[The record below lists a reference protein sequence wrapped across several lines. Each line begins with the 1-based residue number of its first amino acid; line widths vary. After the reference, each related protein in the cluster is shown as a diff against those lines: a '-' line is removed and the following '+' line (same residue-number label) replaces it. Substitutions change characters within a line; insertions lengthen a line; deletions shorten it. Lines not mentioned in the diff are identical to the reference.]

1 MRHFIV
7 PLNPLPVT
15 CQCNRLRI
23 EFARTALSMP
33 GVQGNHMAEKGI
45 NGIGFLL
52 RLLVACVLVFSTYNP
67 SGYSYYHWLSENISN
82 ITPTIALFGVLLLVG
97 WTIFLRATL
106 RSLGAFG
113 LLLAAAFLGVLL
125 WMMIDW
131 GWFDADN
138 LKAVTYLLRVVLSG
152 LLAFGVSWSPI
163 RRRITGQ
170 VDVEDVEGDI

>member
-1 MRHFIV
+1 MQHFIA
-7 PLNPLPVT
+7 PLNHLPVT
-15 CQCNRLRI
+15 CQCNGLRI

-33 GVQGNHMAEKGI
+33 GVQGNRMAVKGI

-67 SGYSYYHWLSENISN
+67 SGYSYYHLLSENISN

-138 LKAVTYLLRVVLSG
+138 LKAVTYLILVVLSG
-152 LLAFGVSWSPI
+152 ILAIGVSWSHI

-170 VDVEDVEGDI
+170 VDVDDVEGDI